1 MKLTKRTT
9 KLLSILLIFI
19 LFTLSGCSSKEDYV
33 YSDVE
38 SIVDDLE
45 GELGEVIEEQ
55 KDTDVSE
62 ESSPS
67 ENIETIENTEES
79 IVDGELE
86 VHFID
91 VGQGDSILIKQN
103 GHNMLIDA
111 GDNKYG
117 QTVVN
122 HLKENGVKKL
132 DYVIGTHPHAD
143 HIGGLDDVIYAF
155 DVEKVFLPNITHTTK
170 TFEDLLIAIQS
181 KNLNIT
187 VPEVGGVYEL
197 GDASFK
203 ILAPANSYYD
213 NLNNFSIVT
222 RLEYG
227 NNSFL
232 FTADAEDVLEVEML
246 NSGYNLKSDVLKV
259 GHHGSNTSTTASFLN
274 AINPK
279 YAVIQ
284 LASNNEYGHPSA
296 EVINRLRE
304 KNIEIYRNDLDG
316 TIVAKSDGN
325 SIKFNKKPNSKMVE
339 SSAPVQKDKT
349 EKKVV
354 NDREEGAYIGNKNSK
369 IFHKSSCGSLPAEKN
384 RVYFNSVEEALG
396 AGYRGCKKCNP

>member
-122 HLKENGVKKL
+122 YLKENGVKKL

-213 NLNNFSIVT
+213 NLNNFSIVI

-296 EVINRLRE
+296 EVISRLRE

>member
-1 MKLTKRTT
+1 
-9 KLLSILLIFI
+9 

-67 ENIETIENTEES
+67 ENIEIIENTEES

-122 HLKENGVKKL
+122 YLKENGVKKL

-187 VPEVGGVYEL
+187 VPEVGGVY
-197 GDASFK
+197 S
-203 ILAPANSYYD
+203 
-213 NLNNFSIVT
+213 
-222 RLEYG
+222 R
-227 NNSFL
+227 
-232 FTADAEDVLEVEML
+232 
-246 NSGYNLKSDVLKV
+246 
-259 GHHGSNTSTTASFLN
+259 
-274 AINPK
+274 
-279 YAVIQ
+279 
-284 LASNNEYGHPSA
+284 
-296 EVINRLRE
+296 
-304 KNIEIYRNDLDG
+304 
-316 TIVAKSDGN
+316 
-325 SIKFNKKPNSKMVE
+325 
-339 SSAPVQKDKT
+339 
-349 EKKVV
+349 
-354 NDREEGAYIGNKNSK
+354 
-369 IFHKSSCGSLPAEKN
+369 
-384 RVYFNSVEEALG
+384 
-396 AGYRGCKKCNP
+396 

>member
-67 ENIETIENTEES
+67 ENIEIIENTEES

-122 HLKENGVKKL
+122 YLKENGVKKL

-296 EVINRLRE
+296 EVISRLRE

-325 SIKFNKKPNSKMVE
+325 NIKFNKKPNSKMVE

>member
-1 MKLTKRTT
+1 VKLTKRTT

-67 ENIETIENTEES
+67 ENIEIIENTEES

-122 HLKENGVKKL
+122 YLKENGVKKL

-213 NLNNFSIVT
+213 NLNNFSIVI

-296 EVINRLRE
+296 EVISRLRE

>member
-67 ENIETIENTEES
+67 ENIEIIENTEES

-122 HLKENGVKKL
+122 YLKENGVKKL

-296 EVINRLRE
+296 EVISRLRE

>member
-67 ENIETIENTEES
+67 ENIEIIENTEES

-122 HLKENGVKKL
+122 YLKENGVKKL

-213 NLNNFSIVT
+213 NLNNFSIVI

-296 EVINRLRE
+296 EVISRLRE

>member
-67 ENIETIENTEES
+67 ENIEIIENTEES

-122 HLKENGVKKL
+122 YLKENGVKKL

-279 YAVIQ
+279 YTVIQ

-296 EVINRLRE
+296 EVISRLRE

-369 IFHKSSCGSLPAEKN
+369 IFHKSFCGSLPAEKN